1 MLSLNAHSK
10 TSISGYILSY
20 FKDLFAQKRT
30 LVKLELDLIPQV
42 QAEWQ
47 RILRNTNTDREK
59 AQTSIKACYQYA
71 GLSAPT
77 IIWADNPLNVIKI
90 LIDRP
95 NLCDVSDEIV
105 NKIWQSELE
114 IQKYIDTESALLI
127 LAQIDPQYT
136 LSTNKGT
143 KQIPS
148 IADRLNEVII
158 RQMNDLYVDLTQ
170 RTIPTPLQH
179 YRVGDLAYFD
189 YFLRIGVAIPQIKPS
204 IDLAKAC
211 GWCWAFEKVAILTPK
226 PSKVRID
233 RQGEIVGI
241 IYDGIDIL
249 TEQTQ
254 LD

>member
-20 FKDLFAQKRT
+20 FKDLFAEKRT

-71 GLSAPT
+71 GLSEPT

-95 NLCDVSDEIV
+95 HLCDVSDEIV

-114 IQKYIDTESALLI
+114 IQKYIDTESALRI

-143 KQIPS
+143 KQISS
-148 IADRLNEVII
+148 IADRLNEII
-158 RQMNDLYVDLTQ
+158 ISQMNDLYVDLTQ
-170 RTIPTPLQH
+170 RTIPSPLQH

-189 YFLRIGVAIPQIKPS
+189 YFLRIGVAIPQIQPS

-241 IYDGIDIL
+241 IYNGIDIL